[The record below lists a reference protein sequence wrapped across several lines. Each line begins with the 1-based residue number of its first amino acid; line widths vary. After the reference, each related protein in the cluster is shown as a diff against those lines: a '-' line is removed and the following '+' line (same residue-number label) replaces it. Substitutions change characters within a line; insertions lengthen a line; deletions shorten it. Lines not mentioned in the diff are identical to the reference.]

1 MGASGSTKK
10 IIHNSEYIHALLISF
25 TKIKEFNEYFKYQ
38 KEKQNLSKILYSLI
52 DSNLL
57 DGMVLEFNEYIKK
70 FYPNEI
76 QELNLNQI
84 LDFILT
90 QLHEEN
96 NKLKGENIKNN
107 INNNL
112 NIDNTNEIELYN
124 NFKNYYLINESIIQ
138 DLFFRED
145 EFISICSTCKT
156 KLYKFTIEKTLHFDM
171 IKYIKEQKN
180 LQLID
185 LIKNKEEKNKINILC
200 NQCNKITNH
209 LCITNLKKLP
219 EIFIISFDNI
229 NIKKITDYYL
239 NMEIANEKYILIG
252 IIINKDENNND
263 VINYNLLYKDKYSIN
278 NWFIYDTEK
287 KEKRKINDIK
297 KICQNPLVLFYQKK
311 ITHIKIF
318 LNKIYTQLNFLFK
331 GILSL
336 EEKINKHINNINNFE
351 KYYLVNKLWFI
362 KISKILENNDIY
374 NNNSILFESFNDINN
389 IHNLNNEQL
398 KNLYEI
404 ITKERI
410 TEINDIF
417 FPEFE
422 INKESNINY
431 PKDFVLINEKDLNIF
446 LDEINVEIKNKEKIL
461 YEIMFGENY
470 TFIKDNNENNVYFVA
485 YNLMFFFNV
494 EKIFIFNDKKYF
506 EREINFYIKNKGLE
520 AYYEERNLDIDLNI
534 QNIIDKEGDNIGSL
548 INVVMNKTMINLNKF
563 VFNHNLKE

>member
-38 KEKQNLSKILYSLI
+38 KEKQNLSKIFYSLI

-96 NKLKGENIKNN
+96 NKLKEKKSNNN

-124 NFKNYYLINESIIQ
+124 NFKKYYLINESIIQ

-145 EFISICSTCKT
+145 EFISICSACKT

-185 LIKNKEEKNKINILC
+185 LIKNKEEKHKINLLC

-209 LCITNLKKLP
+209 LCITNFKKLP

-229 NIKKITDYYL
+229 NTKKITDYYL

-331 GILSL
+331 GIISL
-336 EEKINKHINNINNFE
+336 EEKINKHINNKYNFE

-410 TEINDIF
+410 TEINNIF

-422 INKESNINY
+422 LNKESDINY
-431 PKDFVLINEKDLNIF
+431 PKDFVLINEKDLNTF
-446 LDEINVEIKNKEKIL
+446 LDEINIEIKNKEKIL
-461 YEIMFGENY
+461 YEILFGEDY
-470 TFIKDNNENNVYFVA
+470 TFIKDNNENNVYFVT

-494 EKIFIFNDKKYF
+494 EKIFKFNDKKYF

-520 AYYEERNLDIDLNI
+520 AYYEERNLDIDLSI
-534 QNIIDKEGDNIGSL
+534 QNIIDKEGDNIGTL
-548 INVVMNKTMINLNKF
+548 INVIMNKTMINLNKF
-563 VFNHNLKE
+563 FFNQNLKE

>member
-1 MGASGSTKK
+1 MGASGSSKK

-38 KEKQNLSKILYSLI
+38 KDKQNLSKIFYSLI

-57 DGMVLEFNEYIKK
+57 DGIVLEFNKYTKK
-70 FYPNEI
+70 FYPNEM
-76 QELNLNQI
+76 QELNINQI

-90 QLHEEN
+90 QLHDEN
-96 NKLKGENIKNN
+96 NKLKGENINN
-107 INNNL
+107 NNNNL

-124 NFKNYYLINESIIQ
+124 NFKKYYLINESIIQ
-138 DLFFRED
+138 DLFYRED

-171 IKYIKEQKN
+171 IKYFNENN

-185 LIKNKEEKNKINILC
+185 LITTKQEKHKKNLLC
-200 NQCNKITNH
+200 NHCNIITNH
-209 LCITNLKKLP
+209 LCITNFKKLP

-229 NIKKITDYYL
+229 NYKKITDYYL

-252 IIINKDENNND
+252 IIINKDENNED
-263 VINYNLLYKDKYSIN
+263 VNNYNLLYKDKNTIN
-278 NWFIYDTEK
+278 TWFIYATNK
-287 KEKRKINDIK
+287 KEKRNIK
-297 KICQNPLVLFYQKK
+297 NIKTICQNPLVLFYQKK
-311 ITHIKIF
+311 ITLVKIY

-336 EEKINKHINNINNFE
+336 EEKINKHIGNINNFE
-351 KYYLVNKLWFI
+351 KYYLVNKLWFL
-362 KISKILENNDIY
+362 KISKILESTDIY
-374 NNNSILFESFNDINN
+374 NNNTILFESFNDINN
-389 IHNLNNEQL
+389 IHTLNNDQL
-398 KNLYEI
+398 NNLYEI
-404 ITKERI
+404 IIKERI
-410 TEINDIF
+410 KEISDII

-422 INKESNINY
+422 INKESNITY

-446 LDEINVEIKNKEKIL
+446 LDEINIEIKNKEKML
-461 YEIMFGENY
+461 YEIIFGENY
-470 TFIKDNNENNVYFVA
+470 TFIKDNKENNVYFVT

-494 EKIFIFNDKKYF
+494 EKIFILNDKKYF

-520 AYYEERNLDIDLNI
+520 AYYEERNLDIDLNV

-563 VFNHNLKE
+563 VFNRNLKE